1 MLNAG
6 LPLSGK
12 AEHSYENFPQPEWCK
27 GRRSYCRVH
36 HDNGCAR
43 EMEMKPRC
51 PQMQLRALGC
61 DAEREGAQ
69 RATLPRYEKPTASVL
84 VHCEISAGHC
94 FCFSLFRKS
103 QSPLQVA
110 LG

>member
-6 LPLSGK
+6 LLLSGK

-51 PQMQLRALGC
+51 PQMRLRALRH
-61 DAEREGAQ
+61 DVEMREWFPGKELGEVHA
-69 RATLPRYEKPTASVL
+69 ASASICCKTNAKHSFHFLFIKLKIL
-84 VHCEISAGHC
+84 VR
-94 FCFSLFRKS
+94 FF
-103 QSPLQVA
+103 
-110 LG
+110 LGG